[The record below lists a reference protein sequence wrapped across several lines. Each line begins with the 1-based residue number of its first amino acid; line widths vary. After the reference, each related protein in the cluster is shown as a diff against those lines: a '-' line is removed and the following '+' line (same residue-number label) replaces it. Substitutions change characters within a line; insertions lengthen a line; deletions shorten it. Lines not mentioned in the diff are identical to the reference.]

1 VKQGYRPVLLKKVP
15 HYFLQGLIV
24 LAPITITAVTIYWV
38 FTKIDNILRPYLN
51 MPGVGFVIIMIFVVL
66 VGWVSSFFLMGR
78 LISVFDRWLEK
89 TPGIKF
95 LHSSVKGFFEAL
107 AGHNKKFDKP
117 VLVNVF
123 ADEVWIVGFLTDEDL
138 RNFNLGAEYVSV
150 YVPQA
155 YNFAGQLYMVD
166 RKRVRLI
173 EQVPSGEVMK
183 YAVTGGVV
191 EVDDASQ
198 NKVKKRGP
206 DTIGT
211 SVGTS

>member
-1 VKQGYRPVLLKKVP
+1 MKRNRKRRSSKVFLPFLLGKVP

-38 FTKIDNILRPYLN
+38 FKKIDNILRPYFN
-51 MPGVGFVIIMIFVVL
+51 TPGVGFVIIMTFVVL
-66 VGWVSSFFLMGR
+66 IGWVSSFFLMGR

-89 TPGIKF
+89 TPGVKF
-95 LHSSVKGFFEAL
+95 LYSSVRGFFEAL
-107 AGHNKKFDKP
+107 AGNNKKFSKA

-155 YNFAGQLYMVD
+155 YNFAGQLYIVD

-173 EQVPSGEVMK
+173 EQVASGEAMK
-183 YAVTGGVV
+183 SAVTGGVV
-191 EVDDASQ
+191 ELDKALQMGKSKQ
-198 NKVKKRGP
+198 F
-206 DTIGT
+206 
-211 SVGTS
+211 

>member
-1 VKQGYRPVLLKKVP
+1 MKRNRKRRSSKVFLPFLLGKVP

-24 LAPITITAVTIYWV
+24 LAPITITAVTLYWV
-38 FTKIDNILRPYLN
+38 FHKIDNILRPYLN
-51 MPGVGFVIIMIFVVL
+51 IPGVGFVIIMTFVVL
-66 VGWVSSFFLMGR
+66 IGWVSSFFLMGR

-89 TPGIKF
+89 TPGVKF
-95 LHSSVKGFFEAL
+95 LYSSVRGFFEAL
-107 AGHNKKFDKP
+107 AGNNKKFSKA

-155 YNFAGQLYMVD
+155 YNFAGQLYIVD

-173 EQVPSGEVMK
+173 EQVASGEAMK

-191 EVDDASQ
+191 ELDKALQMGKS
-198 NKVKKRGP
+198 K
-206 DTIGT
+206 
-211 SVGTS
+211 